1 MIIVVECFSKWRGPE
16 LKKFSSTIEKI
27 RGYAPDKLKANKNL
41 CDMHKGSSS
50 RERFKR
56 PQDISEDIKFYEI
69 KVDPSN
75 KARIHGFFVQG
86 VFFLVWLDRD
96 HGCFPQ

>member
-1 MIIVVECFSKWRGPE
+1 MRRGPP
-16 LKKFSSTIEKI
+16 S
-27 RGYAPDKLKANKNL
+27 AA
-41 CDMHKGSSS
+41 
-50 RERFKR
+50 RFKR

-86 VFFLVWLDRD
+86 VFFLVWLDRG
-96 HGCFPQ
+96 HNCFAQ